1 MSHESEEEKVSHE
14 CAGKKISNRRTQSV
28 TRAEENHTKDT
39 QQQNLQPDQPT
50 QQINKP
56 KSGRKSRKKS
66 KMSLEPKE
74 KIRNEQTPSVTKAEE
89 ITTDEIRQPK
99 LLPDIPD
106 QQTKEHSPKTM
117 TETKMSHESEEKKIR
132 YRRTQSVTRAEEIT
146 TKTTKQ
152 RKLQPDKPCHQPRDS
167 LFSWSSGFGNFT
179 GLVNWGF
186 LLLTMGGFRLVLENL
201 IKYGIRV
208 DPVQWFVVLTGKGE
222 GEGYPS
228 LALVLYSVI
237 PVVLCLV
244 VEKCLA
250 KDTHLLF
257 GISTTTLENVG
268 MVVHVIN
275 IIVVVLIPM
284 VFIHVRGHTFSLVG
298 AMAVCFLYCILFLK
312 LWSYVQVNM
321 WCRANLKQR
330 GPRKLRRQS
339 VSIGVIQ
346 NEREHNGSN
355 GTNGTAN
362 GFRPSSDSKDKA
374 IPDLVLYPNNLHLK
388 DLLYFLLAPTLCYEL
403 NFPRTSRIRKRFLI
417 KRLLEVVIGWHIVM
431 GLFQQW
437 MIPSVRNSLI
447 PFSNMDLTKTSE
459 RLLKLAIPNHLMWL
473 CFFYLTFHS
482 FLNLMGE
489 VLHFADRKFY
499 NDWWNANNIDIFWRN
514 WNMPVHNWCVR
525 HLYLPMLDLGC
536 PKQAATVTVFFF
548 SAFFHEYLVSVPLK
562 TFKIWAFMGM
572 MAQIPLS
579 FVSKFMERNYG
590 PRLGNTVVWA
600 SIILGQPLAIMM
612 YYHDYMITH
621 YNDELLLNGAT

>member
-1 MSHESEEEKVSHE
+1 
-14 CAGKKISNRRTQSV
+14 
-28 TRAEENHTKDT
+28 
-39 QQQNLQPDQPT
+39 
-50 QQINKP
+50 
-56 KSGRKSRKKS
+56 
-66 KMSLEPKE
+66 
-74 KIRNEQTPSVTKAEE
+74 
-89 ITTDEIRQPK
+89 
-99 LLPDIPD
+99 
-106 QQTKEHSPKTM
+106 
-117 TETKMSHESEEKKIR
+117 MSHESEEKKIR

-146 TKTTKQ
+146 TKETKQ
-152 RKLQPDKPCHQPRDS
+152 RKSQPDKPCHHPRDS

-228 LALVLYSVI
+228 MILVLYAVVPIVI
-237 PVVLCLV
+237 CLV
-244 VEKCLA
+244 VEKGLA
-250 KDTHLLF
+250 NDILMETA
-257 GISTTTLENVG
+257 GV
-268 MVVHVIN
+268 VVHVIN
-275 IIVVVLIPM
+275 IVVLVLIPM
-284 VFIHVRGHTFSLVG
+284 VVIHVKGHTFSLVG
-298 AMAVCFLYCILFLK
+298 AMTVCFLYCILFLK
-312 LWSYVQVNM
+312 LWSYVQVNL
-321 WCRANLKQR
+321 WCRAKLKQR
-330 GPRKLRRQS
+330 GHRAKRRQS
-339 VSIGVIQ
+339 VSIAAIQ
-346 NEREHNGSN
+346 NEREHNGTN
-355 GTNGTAN
+355 GTNGTATN
-362 GFRPSSDSKDKA
+362 GSLPNNLDSKDKS
-374 IPDLVLYPNNLHLK
+374 IPDLVLYPNNLHLR
-388 DLLYFLLAPTLCYEL
+388 DLFYFLLAPTLCYEL

-499 NDWWNANNIDIFWRN
+499 NDWWNANNIDIFWRT

-525 HLYLPMLDLGC
+525 HLYLPLLDLGY
-536 PKQAATVTVFFF
+536 PKQVATVTVFFF